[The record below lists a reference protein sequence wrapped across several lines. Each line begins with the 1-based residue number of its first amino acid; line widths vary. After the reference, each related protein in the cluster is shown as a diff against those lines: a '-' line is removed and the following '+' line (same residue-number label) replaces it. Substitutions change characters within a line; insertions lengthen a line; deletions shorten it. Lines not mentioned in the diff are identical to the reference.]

1 MAHDP
6 RAGVLLPGEGS
17 GDEGRHLNH
26 FDTTVATA
34 YKRATDKP
42 DQDDAQEQDS
52 VARVIII
59 KVP

>member
-1 MAHDP
+1 
-6 RAGVLLPGEGS
+6 VLLLGEGS

-42 DQDDAQEQDS
+42 DQDGAQEQDS